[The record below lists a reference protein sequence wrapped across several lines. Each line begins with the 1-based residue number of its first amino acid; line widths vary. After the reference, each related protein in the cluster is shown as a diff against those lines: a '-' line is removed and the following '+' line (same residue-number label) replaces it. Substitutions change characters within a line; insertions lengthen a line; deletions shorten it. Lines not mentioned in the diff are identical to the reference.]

1 MTEAFY
7 MVIYDLYK
15 VKLLQLLLLADSHVA
30 LLR

>member
-1 MTEAFY
+1 MIEAFY

-15 VKLLQLLLLADSHVA
+15 VKLLQSAYSYVT